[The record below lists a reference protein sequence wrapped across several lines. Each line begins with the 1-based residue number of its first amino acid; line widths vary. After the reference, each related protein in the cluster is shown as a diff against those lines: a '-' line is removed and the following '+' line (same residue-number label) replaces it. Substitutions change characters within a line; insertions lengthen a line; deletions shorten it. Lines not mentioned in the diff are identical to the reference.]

1 MKVKIFLS
9 VLLGGILPILSAA
22 QPNIVGE
29 QATQNLL
36 YLDSSGSMKGYLGA
50 SSDDRFIGTLAAFMY
65 SAPTEVRL
73 FGTQEGKA
81 LSSSQFERQL
91 NAKSIQWS
99 AESDL
104 TKMISSL
111 IQRISGG
118 YASYGILITDGIMS
132 GSNSEIQREPNY
144 NKTRRGLLT
153 QKILNV
159 FNTYKDNTENK
170 QLSAIV
176 IQYTSSFGGKY
187 YDYKNTNITLNNKER
202 PYYAI
207 IFVKSE
213 ECNSYLQN
221 LEQND
226 ALKAYTNIYVIGES
240 QPDIKILP
248 YKETASIVSGGL
260 QLNSAAIK
268 KNDGNLALTVAIQK
282 LPNYMRDAEFIQNNI
297 ELIKINDKD
306 EQQVISPERYTLEVA
321 SNRLVLSINPN
332 YIKGSKIKVKIKNS
346 LPRWIEIASSD
357 DDSQIAYDEI
367 ELARTF
373 NFKYLM
379 DGFKPLHTYADISTP
394 EISIR

>member
-1 MKVKIFLS
+1 MKKLCFTLTCVLTAIFGVS
-9 VLLGGILPILSAA
+9 NSIMA
-22 QPNIVGE
+22 QSNVD
-29 QATQNLL
+29 NLM
-36 YLDSSGSMKGYLGA
+36 YVDASGSMKGYLGA

-81 LSSSQFERQL
+81 LSSSQFEKQL

-104 TKMISSL
+104 TTMISTL
-111 IQRISGG
+111 IQRISSG

-153 QKILNV
+153 QKIQNV
-159 FNTYKDNTENK
+159 FNTYKENKENK

-226 ALKAYTNIYVIGES
+226 ALKAYTNIYIIGES

-268 KNDGNLALTVAIQK
+268 ENDGKLALTVTIQK

-297 ELIKINDKD
+297 ELIKINDKA
-306 EQQVISPERYTLEVA
+306 EQLVISSGRYTLEVT

-332 YIKGSKIKVKIKNS
+332 YIKGSIIKVKIKNS
-346 LPRWIEIASSD
+346 LPRWIETVSSD
-357 DDSQIAYDEI
+357 DDSQIAYDES

-379 DGFKPLHTYADISTP
+379 DGFKPLHTYADIATP

>member
-9 VLLGGILPILSAA
+9 ILLSGVLPILSAA
-22 QPNIVGE
+22 QPDVE
-29 QATQNLL
+29 DAQVTQNLL

-50 SSDDRFIGTLAAFMY
+50 SSDSRFIGTLAAFMY

-73 FGTQEGKA
+73 FGTKEGNA
-81 LSSSQFERQL
+81 LSSSQFEKQL
-91 NAKSIQWS
+91 NTKNIQWS

-111 IQRISGG
+111 TQRISSG

-159 FNTYKDNTENK
+159 FNTYKANPENK

-176 IQYTSSFGGKY
+176 IQYTSSFTGKY
-187 YDYKNTNITLNNKER
+187 YKYNNAYVNLNNKER

-207 IFVKSE
+207 IFVESRD
-213 ECNSYLQN
+213 CAAYLQN

-226 ALKAYTNIYVIGES
+226 ALKSYANIYVIGE
-240 QPDIKILP
+240 PNPEIKILP
-248 YKETASIVSGGL
+248 YKNTASHIPGGL

-268 KNDGNLALTVAIQK
+268 NNGGNLAITVPTGG
-282 LPNYMRDAEFIQNNI
+282 LPNYMRDAEFIQKNI
-297 ELIKINDKD
+297 ELIKVTDTG
-306 EQQVISPERYTLEVA
+306 EQVVSSERYALEVA
-321 SNRLVLSINPN
+321 SNRLVLSISPN
-332 YIKGSKIKVKIKNS
+332 YIRGSKIKVRIKNS
-346 LPRWIEIASSD
+346 LPAWVEGASSD
-357 DDSQIAYDEI
+357 DDSQIDHDEM
-367 ELARTF
+367 ELNRTF

-379 DGFKPLHTYADISTP
+379 DGFKPLHVYTDIITP
-394 EISIR
+394 EILIR

>member
-1 MKVKIFLS
+1 MKMKIFLS
-9 VLLGGILPILSAA
+9 VILSGILPILSAA
-22 QPNIVGE
+22 QSDTTSEPT
-29 QATQNLL
+29 TQNLL
-36 YLDSSGSMKGYLGA
+36 YVDSSGSMKGYLGA

-81 LSSSQFERQL
+81 LTSSQFEKQL

-111 IQRISGG
+111 TQRISSG

-132 GSNSEIQREPNY
+132 GSNSDIQKEANY

-159 FNTYKDNTENK
+159 FKTYKDNQDNK
-170 QLSAIV
+170 PLNAII
-176 IQYTSSFGGKY
+176 IQYISSFSGKY

-213 ECNSYLQN
+213 DCNSYLQN

-226 ALKAYTNIYVIGES
+226 ALKSYANIYVIGES

-248 YKETASIVSGGL
+248 YKETATHIPGGL

-268 KNDGNLALTVAIQK
+268 KNDGNLALTVNIQK

-297 ELIKINDKD
+297 ELIKKNSQD
-306 EQQVISPERYTLEVA
+306 EQVISPERYTVEVT

-346 LPRWIEIASSD
+346 LPKWIEFVSSD
-357 DDSQIAYDEI
+357 DDSQIVYDEI
-367 ELARTF
+367 ELGRTF

-379 DGFKPLHTYADISTP
+379 EGFKPLHTYADITTP

>member
-1 MKVKIFLS
+1 MKKLCFTLTCVLTAIFGVS
-9 VLLGGILPILSAA
+9 NSIMA
-22 QPNIVGE
+22 QSNVD
-29 QATQNLL
+29 NLM
-36 YLDSSGSMKGYLGA
+36 YVDASGSMKGYLGA

-81 LSSSQFERQL
+81 LSSSQFEKQL

-111 IQRISGG
+111 IQRISSE

-159 FNTYKDNTENK
+159 FKTYNDNKENK
-170 QLSAIV
+170 QLNAIV

-187 YDYKNTNITLNNKER
+187 YDYKNANITLNNKER

-213 ECNSYLQN
+213 DCNSYLQK

-240 QPDIKILP
+240 QPEIKILP
-248 YKETASIVSGGL
+248 YKETASLASGGL
-260 QLNSAAIK
+260 QLNSAAIR
-268 KNDGNLALTVAIQK
+268 KNDGNLALTVTIQK
-282 LPNYMRDAEFIQNNI
+282 LPNYMRDAEYIQNNI
-297 ELIKINDKD
+297 ELIKINDRG

-346 LPRWIEIASSD
+346 LPRWIETVSSD
-357 DDSQIAYDEI
+357 DDSQIAYDES

-379 DGFKPLHTYADISTP
+379 DGFKPLHTYTDIATP

>member
-1 MKVKIFLS
+1 MKKLCFTLTCVLTAIFGVS
-9 VLLGGILPILSAA
+9 NSIMA
-22 QPNIVGE
+22 QSNVD
-29 QATQNLL
+29 NLM
-36 YLDSSGSMKGYLGA
+36 YVDASGSMKGYLGA
-50 SSDDRFIGTLAAFMY
+50 SSDDRFRGTLAAFMY

-73 FGTQEGKA
+73 FGTQEGTA
-81 LSSSQFERQL
+81 LSSSQFEKQL

-104 TKMISSL
+104 TKMISTL
-111 IQRISGG
+111 IQRISSG

-132 GSNSEIQREPNY
+132 GSNSEIQCEPNY

-153 QKILNV
+153 QKIQNV
-159 FNTYKDNTENK
+159 FNTYKENKENK
-170 QLSAIV
+170 QLNAIV
-176 IQYTSSFGGKY
+176 IQYTSSFRGKY
-187 YDYKNTNITLNNKER
+187 YDYKNTNITLNDKER

-213 ECNSYLQN
+213 DCNSYLQK

-240 QPDIKILP
+240 QPEIKILP
-248 YKETASIVSGGL
+248 YKETASLASGGL
-260 QLNSAAIK
+260 QLNSAAIR
-268 KNDGNLALTVAIQK
+268 KNDGNLALTVNIQK
-282 LPNYMRDAEFIQNNI
+282 LPNYMRDAEYIQNNI
-297 ELIKINDKD
+297 ELIKINDRG

-346 LPRWIEIASSD
+346 LPRWIETVSSD
-357 DDSQIAYDEI
+357 DDSQIAYDES

-379 DGFKPLHTYADISTP
+379 DGFKPLHTYADIATP